1 MSLPSRS
8 STDGPPSTP
17 LPPAVDRQC
26 TIARKMVAGSAED
39 ILNGP
44 RAHDALMLELLF
56 APRWS
61 PYLAGAGIGVLMILA
76 FVLANRPIGCS
87 TAYLKASGMLGR
99 LVAPERTGATEYYR
113 RFTPTIDWQFMI
125 VPGIIIGAFL
135 AAWLSGTF
143 RIEVI
148 PGFWADR
155 IGTSVALR
163 WAVGLAGGI
172 LLGFGARWAGGCTS
186 GHGIGGNIQLSI
198 ASMLASAGFF
208 IGGILVAL
216 SLFGIPWGL
225 GVWGLAGG
233 GP

>member
-1 MSLPSRS
+1 MVV
-8 STDGPPSTP
+8 GP
-17 LPPAVDRQC
+17 
-26 TIARKMVAGSAED
+26 AED
-39 ILNGP
+39 SLKGP
-44 RAHDALMLELLF
+44 GTHDAIMLELLF

-61 PYLAGAGIGVLMILA
+61 PYLAGAGIGILMTLA
-76 FVLANRPIGCS
+76 FLLSNRPIGCS
-87 TAYLKASGMLGR
+87 TAYLKARGMLGQ

-113 RFTPTIDWQFMI
+113 RFAPTVDWYFMI
-125 VPGIIIGAFL
+125 VPGIVIGAFL

-143 RIEVI
+143 GLEVI
-148 PGFWADR
+148 PAFWAEQ
-155 IGTSVALR
+155 IGTSVVLR

-172 LLGFGARWAGGCTS
+172 LLGFGSRWAGGCTS

-216 SLFGIPWGL
+216 ALFGIPWGL